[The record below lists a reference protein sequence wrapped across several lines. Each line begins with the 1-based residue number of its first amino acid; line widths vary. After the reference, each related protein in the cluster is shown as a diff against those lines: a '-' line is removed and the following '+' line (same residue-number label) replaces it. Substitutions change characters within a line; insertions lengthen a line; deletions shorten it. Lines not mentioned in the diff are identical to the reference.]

1 MKRMRG
7 VQTPDVLLNAN
18 FWKAVSQT
26 PCSTRQV
33 IWAMRPRGRGQA
45 TAANS
50 GEVHLNVQRAEPEGS
65 STRDIE
71 AQTRTTGGGK
81 RQDPWFWVLSS

>member
-1 MKRMRG
+1 
-7 VQTPDVLLNAN
+7 
-18 FWKAVSQT
+18 
-26 PCSTRQV
+26 
-33 IWAMRPRGRGQA
+33 MRPRGRGQA